1 MYRSDR
7 VTALSG
13 HVKSLLATDRS
24 RPAGKHGA
32 AFKNSLALKNS
43 AAFKNSAATKHRA
56 AKRAVAAI
64 GPKRAV
70 VLAGTALA
78 LAGAGTASAATI
90 GGASGTA
97 ALPAAA
103 PGSARV
109 LTAGLTSTR
118 APHVT
123 AQPEALHTAPTHAA
137 ASHAAPSQ
145 PAPLTWLQI
154 RNKII
159 EETSG
164 PGGLQGSLPYSDR
177 LMPVGTS
184 GQQAFMPIS
193 QAQYQNATTIV
204 QQAFA
209 KKMGI
214 QSAVVAVATAMQ
226 ESQLQN
232 INYGDQDSL
241 GLFQQQPDCGWGTP
255 QQILDPTYAA
265 DAFLD
270 ALGQYQA
277 QNPSW
282 AQQPLWANAQ
292 AVQQSGFPFAYAQ
305 WEMQAAG
312 LVKQIATQMV
322 TSQQ

>member
-1 MYRSDR
+1 MQ
-7 VTALSG
+7 
-13 HVKSLLATDRS
+13 
-24 RPAGKHGA
+24 
-32 AFKNSLALKNS
+32 
-43 AAFKNSAATKHRA
+43 
-56 AKRAVAAI
+56 
-64 GPKRAV
+64 
-70 VLAGTALA
+70 
-78 LAGAGTASAATI
+78 
-90 GGASGTA
+90 
-97 ALPAAA
+97 A
-103 PGSARV
+103 P
-109 LTAGLTSTR
+109 
-118 APHVT
+118 
-123 AQPEALHTAPTHAA
+123 QHAA
-137 ASHAAPSQ
+137 ASQPGPSHVAPSQ

-164 PGGLQGSLPYSDR
+164 PGALQGSLPYSDR

-193 QAQYQNATTIV
+193 PAQYQNATTIV

-226 ESQLQN
+226 ESRLEN

-241 GLFQQQPDCGWGTP
+241 GLFQQQADMGWGTA
-255 QQILDPTYAA
+255 QQIMDPAYAA

-282 AQQPLWANAQ
+282 AEQPLWANAQ
-292 AVQQSGFPFAYAQ
+292 AVQRSGFPFAYAQ
-305 WEMQAAG
+305 WETQAAN

-322 TSQQ
+322 TSQH